1 MIEAADN
8 YGGGLNIINY
18 LEITCNE
25 AVVVVH
31 GSSFQD
37 TYQHAIYLDSQIS
50 TETDLVI
57 VYMCEQKSIPA
68 AY

>member
-1 MIEAADN
+1 MIEAADD
-8 YGGGLNIINY
+8 YGGSLNIINY
-18 LEITCNE
+18 LEITWNE
-25 AVVVVH
+25 EVAVVH
-31 GSSFQD
+31 RSSFQD

-50 TETDLVI
+50 IEGDLVI